1 MQGSLN
7 QSSFPGR
14 TVLGIPSQVLTQ
26 FSNIKRQREVKNSA
40 FIKLNISLVAWTI
53 RMAKE
58 FPKGSPKREIFLIF
72 LKEYRTH
79 IRAAGKAKVNLCRVL
94 PAGVA
99 GTVTSLFGISY

>member
-1 MQGSLN
+1 
-7 QSSFPGR
+7 
-14 TVLGIPSQVLTQ
+14 
-26 FSNIKRQREVKNSA
+26 
-40 FIKLNISLVAWTI
+40 
-53 RMAKE
+53 MAKE